1 MPVDD
6 SRLSGFYK
14 LSVEDRRKKVA
25 SLSGLSPEEIDALAS
40 NGSLA
45 KLRRIE

>member
-14 LSVEDRRKKVA
+14 LSVEDRGIRLHNCRDFLLKR
-25 SLSGLSPEEIDALAS
+25 LMPWLAMA
-40 NGSLA
+40 N
-45 KLRRIE
+45 